1 VSVAFKDYYAIL
13 GVARDA
19 SQDEIKKAYRRKAR
33 ELHPDVN
40 KSKDAGERFRDV
52 NEAYE
57 VLGDPDKRRRYDRFG
72 SAYREAPP
80 GAGPPPGFEEFD
92 FGGGA
97 GGFEEFLR
105 QAQERGAGGRRGA
118 GQPGAGSGFSD
129 FFEALFGAG
138 FGGAAQGAPAG
149 GGRGRGRGRP
159 RGRRGHDVEG
169 EIRLELADLVAGGQ
183 RKFTMEVPGEDGQ
196 PEVRDLTINLPR
208 GIRPGQTIRLAGQG
222 GPGTGGAPNGDLF
235 LRVHLRPG
243 GELQVEGDDL
253 VATIDVPAPV
263 AVTGGTARVQTAE
276 GPVTLR
282 IAPGTQNGT
291 VLRVKERG
299 LVRRDGS
306 RGDLRARVRVVVPE
320 HPTPEQKRLYE
331 ELARLG

>member
-1 VSVAFKDYYAIL
+1 MSVAFKDYYGIL
-13 GVARDA
+13 GVDRDA

-40 KSKDAGERFRDV
+40 KSRDAGERFRDV

-80 GAGPPPGFEEFD
+80 GAGPPPGFEDFD
-92 FGGGA
+92 FTGGGA

-105 QAQERGAGGRRGA
+105 QAQERGAGGARGGA
-118 GQPGAGSGFSD
+118 GATGFSD

-138 FGGAAQGAPAG
+138 FGGAAQAG
-149 GGRGRGRGRP
+149 PGGGGRGGRGRGRA
-159 RGRRGHDVEG
+159 RGRRGHDIEG
-169 EIRLELADLVAGGQ
+169 EIQLDVADLVGGGQ
-183 RKFTMEVPGEDGQ
+183 RKFAMEIPG
-196 PEVRDLTINLPR
+196 PEGIPESRDLTINLPR
-208 GIRPGQTIRLAGQG
+208 VIRPGQTIRLAGQG
-222 GPGTGGAPNGDLF
+222 GPGSGGAPNGDLF
-235 LRVHLRPG
+235 LRVRLRPG

-263 AVTGGTARVQTAE
+263 AVVGGTARVQSAE

-282 IAPGTQNGT
+282 IAPGTQAGT

-299 LVRRDGS
+299 LARRDGT
-306 RGDLRARVRVVVPE
+306 RGDLRARVRLVVPE
-320 HPTPEQKRLYE
+320 QPTAEQKRLYE
-331 ELARLG
+331 ELARL

>member
-1 VSVAFKDYYAIL
+1 MSVAFKDYYGIL
-13 GVARDA
+13 GVGRDA

-33 ELHPDVN
+33 ELHPDVS
-40 KSKDAGERFRDV
+40 KAKDAGERFRDV

-92 FGGGA
+92 FTGGGA
-97 GGFEEFLR
+97 GGFEDFFR
-105 QAQERGAGGRRGA
+105 QAQQRGAGGGGRGA
-118 GQPGAGSGFSD
+118 GATGFSD

-138 FGGAAQGAPAG
+138 FGGAAPAEPG
-149 GGRGRGRGRP
+149 GGRPGRGRGRA

-169 EIRLELADLVAGGQ
+169 EIQLDVADLVGGGQ
-183 RKFTMEVPGEDGQ
+183 RKFTMEIPGPDGL
-196 PEVRDLTINLPR
+196 PEARELTINLPR
-208 GIRPGQTIRLAGQG
+208 VLRPGQTIRLAGKG
-222 GPGTGGAPNGDLF
+222 GPGSGGAPHGDLF
-235 LRVHLRPG
+235 LRVRLRPG

-263 AVTGGTARVQTAE
+263 AVVGGTARVQTAE

-282 IAPGTQNGT
+282 IAPGTQAGT

-299 LVRRDGS
+299 LARRDGT
-306 RGDLRARVRVVVPE
+306 RGDLRARVRLVVPE

-331 ELARLG
+331 ELSRLP

>member
-105 QAQERGAGGRRGA
+105 QAQDGAARRRGGPA
-118 GQPGAGSGFSD
+118 SGFSD

-138 FGGAAQGAPAG
+138 LGGAPQAESGG
-149 GGRGRGRGRP
+149 GGRGRSRP
-159 RGRRGHDVEG
+159 RARGRRGHDIEG
-169 EIRLELADLVAGGQ
+169 EIHLDVADLVAGGQ
-183 RKFTMEVPGEDGQ
+183 RKFTMEVTGEDGL
-196 PEVRDLTINLPR
+196 PAVRDLTINLPR
-208 GIRPGQTIRLAGQG
+208 VIRPGQTIRLARQG
-222 GPGTGGAPNGDLF
+222 GPGSGGAPNGDLF
-235 LRVHLRPG
+235 LRIGLRPG

-263 AVTGGTARVQTAE
+263 AVVGGTARVPSAE

-282 IAPGTQNGT
+282 IAPGTQAGT

-299 LVRRDGS
+299 LARRDGS
-306 RGDLRARVRVVVPE
+306 RGDLRARVRLVVPE
-320 HPTPEQKRLYE
+320 QPTPEQKRLYE